1 LFFTSFWILAAGIV
15 GLITSA
21 LFAGKMKL
29 RRHVFLVPYVTISS
43 LFLLGFF
50 YWNSIS
56 LFDLIIENWIYGLS
70 GGLVVGSLLAKNV
83 FSQSSSEETIERNW
97 IFDISWLGI
106 VYGVIDALLLNVM
119 PIIVV
124 WNGFDQIG
132 LLSTWSWQIIAGLL
146 GLGASLLVTLL
157 YHIGYPEFR
166 NKNVG
171 LVLIGNT
178 IISLAYLISTNPLGA
193 ILSHTMMHIAAV
205 VKGPETTIQLPP
217 HYF

>member
-70 GGLVVGSLLAKNV
+70 GGLVVGLLLAKNV

>member
-1 LFFTSFWILAAGIV
+1 MFFTSFWILAAGIV

-70 GGLVVGSLLAKNV
+70 GGLVVGLLLAKNV